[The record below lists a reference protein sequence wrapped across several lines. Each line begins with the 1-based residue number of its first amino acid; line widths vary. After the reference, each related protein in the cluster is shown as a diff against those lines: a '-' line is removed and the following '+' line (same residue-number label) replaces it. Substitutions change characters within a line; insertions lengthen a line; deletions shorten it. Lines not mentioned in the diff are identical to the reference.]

1 MQTTRSGPTLWTT
14 LCDFTSVTFVCV
26 LSAIALFV
34 FVERANAGGSLP
46 PPDPPGYDYAPPYPR
61 APYPPTAREAWAAC
75 APDVRRYCPNVLPGG
90 GRILSCLAGN
100 KDRLSRPCRDTLVR
114 AWAAYRR

>member
-1 MQTTRSGPTLWTT
+1 MRTPPSPPTLWTT
-14 LCDFTSVTFVCV
+14 LRDFTAVAFVCI

-34 FVERANAGGSLP
+34 FVERAQAGGTPLP
-46 PPDPPGYDYAPPYPR
+46 PPEPGYQYAPPYPPP
-61 APYPPTAREAWAAC
+61 PYPPSAREAWAAC
-75 APDVRRYCPNVLPGG
+75 APDVRAYCPNVVPGG

-100 KDRLSRPCRDTLVR
+100 KDRLSPRCRETLWR